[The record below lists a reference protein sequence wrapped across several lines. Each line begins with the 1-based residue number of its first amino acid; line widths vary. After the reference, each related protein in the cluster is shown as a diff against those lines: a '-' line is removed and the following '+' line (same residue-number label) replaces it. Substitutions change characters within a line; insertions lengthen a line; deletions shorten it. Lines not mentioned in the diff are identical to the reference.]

1 MDNLL
6 SYIRLQAEL
15 EEAKEEARIQ
25 AQEEIVARIQ
35 EAKVI
40 IIIEELWTS
49 GKSMGLVTVHFFF
62 FFLSR
67 RLPSKKWRSRSKS
80 TRRRCQIYMKPWWVM
95 IVLVE
100 ACSFKA
106 VSAIQLIVGSNLG
119 LRSSPHSV
127 IGLKNLA
134 QPLNQ
139 SDEKLKPI
147 TIWLLK

>member
-106 VSAIQLIVGSNLG
+106 VNAIQLIVGSNLG

>member
-6 SYIRLQAEL
+6 SYLRLQAEL

-106 VSAIQLIVGSNLG
+106 VNAIQLIVGSNLV

>member
-6 SYIRLQAEL
+6 SYLRLQAEL

-40 IIIEELWTS
+40 IIIAELWTS
-49 GKSMGLVTVHFFF
+49 GKSMGIVTVH

-106 VSAIQLIVGSNLG
+106 VNAIQLIVGSNLG

>member
-62 FFLSR
+62 FLSR

-106 VSAIQLIVGSNLG
+106 VNAIQLIVGSNLG

>member
-6 SYIRLQAEL
+6 SYLRLQAEL

-62 FFLSR
+62 EQEAAQQEMTEQ
-67 RLPSKKWRSRSKS
+67 K
-80 TRRRCQIYMKPWWVM
+80 QIYEEKV
-95 IVLVE
+95 
-100 ACSFKA
+100 
-106 VSAIQLIVGSNLG
+106 SNL
-119 LRSSPHSV
+119 HEAMV
-127 IGLKNLA
+127 
-134 QPLNQ
+134 
-139 SDEKLKPI
+139 SDDCFSWSLFFQGC
-147 TIWLLK
+147 

>member
-6 SYIRLQAEL
+6 SYLRLQAEL

-106 VSAIQLIVGSNLG
+106 VNAIQLIVGSNLG

-147 TIWLLK
+147 TIWLIK

>member
-40 IIIEELWTS
+40 IIIAELWTS

-62 FFLSR
+62 EQEAAQQEMTEQ
-67 RLPSKKWRSRSKS
+67 K
-80 TRRRCQIYMKPWWVM
+80 QIYEEKV
-95 IVLVE
+95 
-100 ACSFKA
+100 
-106 VSAIQLIVGSNLG
+106 SNL
-119 LRSSPHSV
+119 HEAMV
-127 IGLKNLA
+127 
-134 QPLNQ
+134 
-139 SDEKLKPI
+139 SDDCFSWSLFFQGC
-147 TIWLLK
+147 

>member
-6 SYIRLQAEL
+6 SYLRLQAEL

-62 FFLSR
+62 FEQEAAQQEMTEQ
-67 RLPSKKWRSRSKS
+67 K
-80 TRRRCQIYMKPWWVM
+80 QIYEEKV
-95 IVLVE
+95 
-100 ACSFKA
+100 
-106 VSAIQLIVGSNLG
+106 SNL
-119 LRSSPHSV
+119 HEAMV
-127 IGLKNLA
+127 
-134 QPLNQ
+134 
-139 SDEKLKPI
+139 SDDCFSWSLFFQGC
-147 TIWLLK
+147 

>member
-6 SYIRLQAEL
+6 SYLRLQAEL

-127 IGLKNLA
+127 IGL
-134 QPLNQ
+134 
-139 SDEKLKPI
+139 
-147 TIWLLK
+147 

>member
-6 SYIRLQAEL
+6 SYHRLQAEL

>member
-1 MDNLL
+1 
-6 SYIRLQAEL
+6 
-15 EEAKEEARIQ
+15 
-25 AQEEIVARIQ
+25 
-35 EAKVI
+35 
-40 IIIEELWTS
+40 
-49 GKSMGLVTVHFFF
+49 
-62 FFLSR
+62 
-67 RLPSKKWRSRSKS
+67 
-80 TRRRCQIYMKPWWVM
+80 MKPWWVT

-106 VSAIQLIVGSNLG
+106 VNAIQLIVGSNLG

-139 SDEKLKPI
+139 SDEKLIPI

>member
-6 SYIRLQAEL
+6 SYLRLQVEL

-40 IIIEELWTS
+40 IIIAELWTS
-49 GKSMGLVTVHFFF
+49 GKSMGLVTVHFF

-147 TIWLLK
+147 TI

>member
-49 GKSMGLVTVHFFF
+49 GNWIDGFSNRPF

>member
-6 SYIRLQAEL
+6 SYLRLQAEL

-106 VSAIQLIVGSNLG
+106 VNAIQLSEVTWDCVLHHTLWLVLKTSRNL
-119 LRSSPHSV
+119 LTNRM
-127 IGLKNLA
+127 KN
-134 QPLNQ
+134 
-139 SDEKLKPI
+139 
-147 TIWLLK
+147 

>member
-6 SYIRLQAEL
+6 SYLRLQAEL

-106 VSAIQLIVGSNLG
+106 VNAIQLIVGSNLG

>member
-6 SYIRLQAEL
+6 SYLRLQAEL

-49 GKSMGLVTVHFFF
+49 GKSMGLVTVLFFF

>member
-6 SYIRLQAEL
+6 SYLRLQAEL

-62 FFLSR
+62 LSR

-106 VSAIQLIVGSNLG
+106 VNAIQLIVGSNLG

>member
-6 SYIRLQAEL
+6 SYLRLQAEL

-40 IIIEELWTS
+40 IIIAELWTS
-49 GKSMGLVTVHFFF
+49 GKSMGLVTVHF

>member
-6 SYIRLQAEL
+6 SYHRLQAEL

-40 IIIEELWTS
+40 MIIIIAELWTR
-49 GKSMGLVTVHFFF
+49 GKSMGLITVHFFS
-62 FFLSR
+62 SR

-80 TRRRCQIYMKPWWVM
+80 TKRRCQIYTKPWWVM

-119 LRSSPHSV
+119 LRSLPHSV
-127 IGLKNLA
+127 ISLKNLA